1 MLTEYTGNHGL
12 VNAVYTMP
20 KQETSFLFESFSESL
35 ISQDITSAGGFY
47 DTAKHLASLPNATM
61 TVVIIKEQGTS
72 PMFLFK
78 VSHWDFTFDM
88 IDISQINPLG
98 TIGVEKL
105 ERTEYFKDFF
115 VPLNSV
121 LQVLIFP
128 IEPSKINSVETNVIE
143 KLESIED
150 VSEKGWFFAST
161 SYDKIDA
168 RFLFGTEKSV
178 SANELVMT
186 VQPETSVNDDF
197 SVNSIQVNQQSDGEQ
212 YAVLVVIIVAAI
224 GAAIFYLKGYK
235 RNR

>member
-1 MLTEYTGNHGL
+1 M
-12 VNAVYTMP
+12 
-20 KQETSFLFESFSESL
+20 
-35 ISQDITSAGGFY
+35 
-47 DTAKHLASLPNATM
+47 
-61 TVVIIKEQGTS
+61 
-72 PMFLFK
+72 
-78 VSHWDFTFDM
+78 
-88 IDISQINPLG
+88 
-98 TIGVEKL
+98 
-105 ERTEYFKDFF
+105 
-115 VPLNSV
+115 
-121 LQVLIFP
+121 LIFP